1 MAIVKR
7 KGPKGTKYGVK
18 IKVNGD
24 PKWVGT
30 YDSWREAK
38 DAERKALMS
47 RPRRSGRIPTVRE
60 FAGAEL
66 HDSGKVTMTWPDGER
81 AQKETGRKDSSIRR
95 LRDGLRPFV
104 REFPDRRLDSFR
116 RDEAMTW
123 ALARGANV
131 QQAVR
136 QFFNC
141 ALERELVDKNNFAK
155 LGASKRKRRVDRPDF
170 EIITD
175 EEYARLCIAARES
188 RADQYGLILEGAVL
202 AVGETAMRPQEI
214 FALHCDDVNYADNVI
229 RMRKALDLDTGK
241 ITWPKDDDK
250 RDVVMSP
257 ALREHLQ
264 KMPRIGKILFPA
276 PRGGYMLRA
285 NWAKHWHSIRATAGM
300 PDQQF
305 YELKH
310 RAITW
315 MINPADEGGL
325 GLDFATAAEMV
336 GHDDGGYLIATVYSK
351 LGKKQAVA
359 RAQRAMEAYSARQSR
374 RHLSVVP
381 GP

>member
-1 MAIVKR
+1 
-7 KGPKGTKYGVK
+7 
-18 IKVNGD
+18 
-24 PKWVGT
+24 
-30 YDSWREAK
+30 
-38 DAERKALMS
+38 
-47 RPRRSGRIPTVRE
+47 
-60 FAGAEL
+60 
-66 HDSGKVTMTWPDGER
+66 
-81 AQKETGRKDSSIRR
+81 
-95 LRDGLRPFV
+95 
-104 REFPDRRLDSFR
+104 
-116 RDEAMTW
+116 MTW

-136 QFFNC
+136 RVLQLRPRTRARLTKTTSRNS
-141 ALERELVDKNNFAK
+141 
-155 LGASKRKRRVDRPDF
+155 ASKRKRRVDRPDF

-175 EEYARLCIAARES
+175 EEYARLCKAARES
-188 RADQYGLILEGAVL
+188 RADEYGLILEGAVL

-257 ALREHLQ
+257 ALRSHLL
-264 KMPRIGKILFPA
+264 KMPRIGTILFPA
-276 PRGGYMLRA
+276 PRGGYMMRA

-315 MINPADEGGL
+315 MINPVDEGGL

-351 LGKKQAVA
+351 LGKKQAVE
-359 RAQRAMEAYSARQSR
+359 RAQRAMEAYSARQSG

-381 GP
+381 GH